1 MKKLHSILIS
11 LGLVMAAASAWA
23 TDVNVVGLTAGK
35 AVVTVNGGRSRILR
49 VGEATPEGVKLLSA
63 DSDKATLEID
73 GKRATL
79 SLGQGISAISVRSNN
94 PSASLPANGQGH
106 FLGMGSI
113 NGVGT
118 RFMVDTGASL
128 ISLSGAE
135 ARRIGLPFSQGQRG
149 WMSTANGT
157 VPVYR
162 IVLNSVQIGDIV
174 LNMVDA
180 AVIEGSSPP
189 VTLLGMSFLQRVEM
203 TRNGDSLVLTKR
215 Y

>member
-1 MKKLHSILIS
+1 
-11 LGLVMAAASAWA
+11 MASGGAAA
-23 TDVNVVGLTAGK
+23 TDVNVIGLTSGK

-63 DSDKATLEID
+63 DSDKAIFEID
-73 GKRATL
+73 GKRASL
-79 SLGQGISAISVRSNN
+79 GLGQGISAVSVRSNN
-94 PSASLPANGQGH
+94 PRASLPVNGQGH
-106 FLGMGSI
+106 YLGMGSI

-128 ISLSGAE
+128 VSLSGAE
-135 ARRIGLPFSQGQRG
+135 ARRIGLAYSQGQRG

-157 VPVYR
+157 VPVYK
-162 IVLNSVQIGDIV
+162 IVLNSVQVGDIV

-180 AVIEGSSPP
+180 AVIEGNSPP

-203 TRNGDSLVLTKR
+203 ARNGDSLVLTKR

>member
-1 MKKLHSILIS
+1 
-11 LGLVMAAASAWA
+11 MASGGAAA
-23 TDVNVVGLTAGK
+23 TDVNVIGLTAGK

-63 DSDKATLEID
+63 DSDRATFEID
-73 GKRATL
+73 GKRASL
-79 SLGQGISAISVRSNN
+79 GLGQGISAVSVRSNN

-106 FLGMGSI
+106 YLGMGSI
-113 NGVGT
+113 NGIGT

-128 ISLSGAE
+128 VSLSGAE
-135 ARRIGLPFSQGQRG
+135 ARRIGLAYSQGQRG

-157 VPVYR
+157 VSVYK
-162 IVLNSVQIGDIV
+162 IVLNSVQVGDIV

-180 AVIEGSSPP
+180 AVIEGNSPP
-189 VTLLGMSFLQRVEM
+189 VALLGMSFLQRVEM
-203 TRNGDSLVLTKR
+203 ARNGDSLVLTKR